1 MHIAIV
7 GNIGAGKTTLAELL
21 AKSYGWDPLFEAV
34 DNNPYLED
42 FYNDMKR
49 WSFNLQIYF
58 LNSRYRQLM
67 DIQATGRNVIQD
79 RTIYEDAFIFA
90 ENLHDM
96 GLMTTRDYENYRAIF
111 DNMTAYI
118 KPPDLLVY
126 LKASVPT
133 LVNNIQRRGREYEI
147 GIRIDYLSKLNEKY
161 QKWIGGYDLGKLLII
176 DKDVIDFANNTEDMA
191 TVVNLIEREING
203 LF

>member
-7 GNIGAGKTTLAELL
+7 GNIGAGKTTLTELL
-21 AKSYGWDPLFEAV
+21 SKHFGYEAQFEAV

-42 FYNDMKR
+42 FYGDMKR

-58 LNSRYRQLM
+58 LNSRFQQIIELQKSQKN
-67 DIQATGRNVIQD
+67 IIQD
-79 RTIYEDAFIFA
+79 RTIYEDAYIFA

-96 GLMTTRDYENYRAIF
+96 GLMSGRDYENYRAIF
-111 DNMTAYI
+111 DNITSFI
-118 KPPDLLVY
+118 KAPDLLIY

-133 LVNNIQRRGREYEI
+133 LVNNIQRRGREYES
-147 GIRIDYLSKLNEKY
+147 GIRLDYLSKLNEKY
-161 QKWIGGYDLGKLLII
+161 KNWIDNYKEGKLLVL
-176 DKDVIDFANNTEDMA
+176 DKDNLDFANNPEDLG
-191 TVVNLIEREING
+191 VVIQRIEREIHG